1 MIKKLLLGISLVI
14 VLTSCEEKTSQRIL
28 TDSFGNINNLTVV
41 IDNSL
46 WKGSLGDS
54 IRSFL
59 AAPVD
64 GLPREEPIFTL
75 SQIPPSV
82 FNGYATQG
90 RIILKIEKGADKEP
104 GIKYMKDVFAKP
116 QRLILVTGKD
126 DQQIVDLIKQ
136 NANKIITVY
145 KNQEIKERQR
155 RISKSTLN
163 TKEMED
169 EFGISLKIP
178 SAYRIAKHDDKFFWI
193 RKDITTGTTNLMVFE
208 LPLGAIKDND
218 SIVSQI
224 TKMRDSIGEKYIP
237 GPSDGSYMVTEKAYS
252 PMFFTTEIHGRK
264 TYETKGTWE
273 VENAFMAGPY
283 VNYVIEDKPN
293 NRLLVMEGFAF
304 APSVAQREYM
314 FDLEA
319 IIKSVKFKKNE

>member
-1 MIKKLLLGISLVI
+1 MIKKLILGISLVI
-14 VLTSCEEKTSQRIL
+14 VLASCEEKTSQRIL

-54 IRSFL
+54 IRSVF

-82 FNGYATQG
+82 FNGYALQG
-90 RIILKIEKGADKEP
+90 RIILKIEKGSENEP
-104 GIKYMKDVFAKP
+104 GVKYMKDAFAKP

-126 DQQIVDLIKQ
+126 NQQIIDQIKQ
-136 NANKIITVY
+136 DANKIIAVY

-155 RISKSTLN
+155 RISKSALN
-163 TKEMED
+163 IKEMED
-169 EFGISLKIP
+169 ELGISLKIP
-178 SAYRIAKHDDKFFWI
+178 SAYRIAKHDDDFFWI

-208 LPLGAIKDND
+208 LPLDAIKDND

-224 TKMRDSIGEKYIP
+224 TKMRDSIGKKYIP
-237 GPSDGSYMVTEKAYS
+237 GPSEGSYMVTEKAYS
-252 PMFFTTEIHGRK
+252 PMFFTTEIEGRK

-273 VENAFMAGPY
+273 VKNAVMAGPY
-283 VNYVIEDKPN
+283 INYVIRDDEN
-293 NRLLVMEGFAF
+293 NRLMVMEGFAF
-304 APSVAQREYM
+304 APSIEQRDYM
-314 FDLEA
+314 FELES
-319 IIKSVKFKKNE
+319 IIKSVKFQDK